1 MKVKI
6 RAKVNLSRP
15 VCCIRDAALP
25 LPPSLPLFFKREG
38 EKSVIRTE
46 DGVEFLIPIMRAL
59 IEELAASWES
69 LY

>member
-15 VCCIRDAALP
+15 VCYIRDAAFP
-25 LPPSLPLFFKREG
+25 LPPSLYSLKERG

-46 DGVEFLIPIMRAL
+46 DGVEFLIPIM
-59 IEELAASWES
+59 
-69 LY
+69 

>member
-25 LPPSLPLFFKREG
+25 LPPSLYSLKERG